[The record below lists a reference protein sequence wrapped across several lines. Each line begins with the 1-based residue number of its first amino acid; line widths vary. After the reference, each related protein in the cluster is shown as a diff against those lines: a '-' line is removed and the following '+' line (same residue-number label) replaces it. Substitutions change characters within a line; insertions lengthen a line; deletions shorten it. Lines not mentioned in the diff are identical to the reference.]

1 MRLLIFLAI
10 VALFCVS
17 NSSYCQGKYDRQA
30 DCKLQCQDAY
40 DMAVTDCKAAYDGP
54 YDTKQ
59 RQKCIDKGREP
70 GTSHASKNV
79 RDCMMLSS
87 RPLLCFP

>member
-10 VALFCVS
+10 VALFCVP
-17 NSSYCQGKYDRQA
+17 NASYCQGKYDRQA

-40 DMAVTDCKAAYDGP
+40 DMAVTNCKTAWDGP

-59 RQKCIDKGREP
+59 RQKCIDKARARYESCVKKCEGLHDAE
-70 GTSHASKNV
+70 
-79 RDCMMLSS
+79 
-87 RPLLCFP
+87 